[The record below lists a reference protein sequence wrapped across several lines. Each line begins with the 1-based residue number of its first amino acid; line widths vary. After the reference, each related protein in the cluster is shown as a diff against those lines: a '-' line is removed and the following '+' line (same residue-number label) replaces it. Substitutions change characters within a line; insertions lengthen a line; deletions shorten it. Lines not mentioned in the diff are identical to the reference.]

1 MNFNNFDINKLV
13 ILWQATEN
21 QPELR
26 NQIGQI
32 LNDRIESNESFSRE
46 HIFDILYIGKKSLT
60 ISFIPTSESFKKY
73 GQTIVVEGNYN
84 DDTAKELL
92 QNFRLNPPKNTFG
105 IVPVSPLY
113 TDDLEE
119 EQIDTLKKDGFKTKD
134 ILTLI

>member
-84 DDTAKELL
+84 DDS
-92 QNFRLNPPKNTFG
+92 N
-105 IVPVSPLY
+105 
-113 TDDLEE
+113 
-119 EQIDTLKKDGFKTKD
+119 
-134 ILTLI
+134 